1 MGSAGLPQHIFHA
14 HMLVHVGDPEALP
27 ASLHLAGAEGI
38 DDSSFGTDAPRALGL
53 ALLQAGRTDEA
64 IAHLSRLDRDGK
76 AGSADV
82 AALGLALAAAGRSD
96 EVTALVERA
105 FDNGTYLDRLQ
116 LGMADA
122 FARLQRNDPGAADAF
137 DSLLA
142 TADAT
147 ESRLDQ
153 AIVAL
158 ARGRAWRA
166 LGRLDVEDAERE
178 ANARLE
184 AIGAPLTGWST
195 VFSLAAR
202 EAPV

>member
-1 MGSAGLPQHIFHA
+1 
-14 HMLVHVGDPEALP
+14 MLVHVGDPEALP
-27 ASLHLAGAEGI
+27 AALHLAGAEGI
-38 DDSSFGTDAPRALGL
+38 DDSSFGTDTPRALGL

-64 IAHLSRLDRDGK
+64 IARLSQLDRDGK
-76 AGSADV
+76 AGYADA
-82 AALGLALAAAGRSD
+82 AALALAFAAAGRAD
-96 EVTALVERA
+96 DVAALVERA
-105 FDNGTYLDRLQ
+105 FDNGTYLDQLQ

-137 DSLLA
+137 DSLVA

-153 AIVAL
+153 AIVSL
-158 ARGRAWRA
+158 ARSQAWRT
-166 LGRLDVEDAERE
+166 LGRPDLEDVERE

-184 AIGAPLTGWST
+184 TIGVPLTGWST

-202 EAPV
+202 ERV